1 MANEDPRLLEWQTTR
16 ELLFRLDR
24 LVHDIRR
31 YGFSFV
37 AALLTAQAILVP
49 SSELTSWG
57 KTAVLIITLILILAI
72 AFFEKYYHLLQEAAA
87 QRALILELELNLGL
101 TGTIQDQFNTEKIR
115 KYEIFI
121 YLSLI
126 AGTIILGWTVLDLL
140 TAGILSCVALVI
152 GYLIARL
159 KPIKNQEWKGL
170 DWCISPLECE
180 KGDLIEINVINL
192 EKTRVYFSDQNPIA
206 WIITDQNYNHI
217 HKEVGPPIELKQY
230 HTYKWFWDTKNID
243 PGVYRVFPYGMDY
256 DLRKTIKITE

>member
-1 MANEDPRLLEWQTTR
+1 MAVEDPRLVEWQTTR

-37 AALLTAQAILVP
+37 AALLTAQAILIP
-49 SSELTSWG
+49 SSQLTSWG

-101 TGTIQDQFNTEKIR
+101 TGTIQDQFNTENIR

-121 YLSLI
+121 YFSLI
-126 AGTIILGWTVLDLL
+126 AGTVILGWFVLDLL
-140 TAGILSCVALVI
+140 PADILSGVALVI
-152 GYLIARL
+152 CYFITRL
-159 KPIKNQEWKGL
+159 KPMKNQEWKGL
-170 DWCISPLECE
+170 DWCISPIQCK
-180 KGDLIEINVINL
+180 KGDFVEIYVINL
-192 EKTRVYFSDQNPIA
+192 EKTRVYFSKEKPIA
-206 WIITDQNYNHI
+206 WKITDQNYNPI
-217 HKEVGPPIELKQY
+217 YEEVGPTIELKQY
-230 HTYKWFWDTKNID
+230 HTYKWFWDTKNVA
-243 PGVYRVFPYGMDY
+243 PGVYRVFPYGMEK